1 MKPEERQALEALQ
14 QEKDM
19 DFDWEDAGGLS
30 FGDILNGTEQLEV
43 SNAGGELMDLAQEL
57 MGELCKE

>member
-1 MKPEERQALEALQ
+1 MKPDERQALEALW
-14 QEKDM
+14 QERDM
-19 DFDWEDAGGLS
+19 DWEDAGDIS

-57 MGELCKE
+57 MGDLCEE

>member
-1 MKPEERQALEALQ
+1 MKPDERQALEALRQ
-14 QEKDM
+14 DKDM
-19 DFDWEDAGGLS
+19 DWEDTGDVS

-57 MGELCKE
+57 MGDLCKE